1 VIFTSVRT
9 DDDEGY
15 AATAERMFELAA
27 QQPGYLGVETAR
39 GDEGITVSYWR
50 DEAAIAAWRNEGEH
64 RLAQGQARRWY
75 QGFTVRVA
83 RVERAYDHGD

>member
-1 VIFTSVRT
+1 MRSV
-9 DDDEGY
+9 
-15 AATAERMFELAA
+15 
-27 QQPGYLGVETAR
+27 Q
-39 GDEGITVSYWR
+39 
-50 DEAAIAAWRNEGEH
+50 AAIAAWRNEGEH